1 MKAVM
6 TTSDILTLFR
16 ENGALLEGHFGL
28 TSGRHSSVY
37 LQCAQVL
44 QYPEIA
50 RKLGSDLARKVLDI
64 LSVPGEGR
72 KIDLVVS
79 PAVGGIV
86 IGQEVAAH
94 LDARVIFGERADG
107 RMTFRRGFSVTP
119 GERVLAVEDVV
130 TTGGSIREVAEL
142 ASGSEGKVVGTASI
156 VHRYTDKPVDPTH
169 FPHASLLQIHAP
181 AYEPDDCPLCREGI
195 PLEKPGSRHLLSGK
209 GL

>member
-1 MKAVM
+1 MAN
-6 TTSDILTLFR
+6 SDILRLFK

-28 TSGRHSSVY
+28 TSGRHSPVY

-44 QYPEIA
+44 QHPEIA
-50 RKLGSDLARKVLDI
+50 RRLGADLGRRVEKIFLSPDGKV
-64 LSVPGEGR
+64 
-72 KIDLVVS
+72 IDLVVS

-94 LDARVIFGERADG
+94 LGARAIFSERVDG
-107 RMTFRRGFSVTP
+107 KMLFRRGFGVAP

-130 TTGGSIREVAEL
+130 TTGGSIRETAEL
-142 ASGSEGKVVGTASI
+142 AAAMGGRVVGTASI
-156 VHRYTDKPVDPTH
+156 AHRYIEKPIDPTD

-181 AYEPDDCPLCREGI
+181 SFDPGDCPLCREGI
-195 PLEKPGSRHLLSGK
+195 PVEKPGSRHLLAGK